1 MSLLSDKYAA
11 AAKAKPQDVK
21 YDTFTEHGLGDKYKS
36 KKEPNHSA
44 ASEVKKLNK
53 QLKAIN
59 APFYAVCKDNGKI
72 GYRKVKPSCDA
83 DHPNVTYARKKTVD
97 EALQIEAVI
106 EADEKDEKKA
116 MKKEKPAE
124 KPSEKQDK
132 PHIKTYSPTKENT
145 AIVKALKKISGTKWV
160 GNTTFENIQSCLIS
174 INLSS
179 GKNSGLYDP
188 VATRINGLQGI
199 YMVNQNGNLEPE
211 YRIIKEA
218 DKKYR
223 IESLTTAGYN
233 EFEQFYGKFIDEK
246 SAEKEPKKSSDD
258 DDRDAKSAKI
268 LEMIEAKF
276 NKILESKG

>member
-11 AAKAKPQDVK
+11 EAKAKPQDVK

-53 QLKAIN
+53 RLEKID
-59 APFYAVCKDNGKI
+59 APFYAVCKDDGTM

-83 DHPNVTYARKKTVD
+83 DHPNVTYARKKSVD
-97 EALQIEAVI
+97 EALKE
-106 EADEKDEKKA
+106 EEKE
-116 MKKEKPAE
+116 EKPAE

-132 PHIKTYSPTKENT
+132 QDKQDKPVGATFLQ
-145 AIVKALKKISGTKWV
+145 ALK
-160 GNTTFENIQSCLIS
+160 
-174 INLSS
+174 
-179 GKNSGLYDP
+179 
-188 VATRINGLQGI
+188 
-199 YMVNQNGNLEPE
+199 
-211 YRIIKEA
+211 IKYPAEV
-218 DKKYR
+218 
-223 IESLTTAGYN
+223 N
-233 EFEQFYGKFIDEK
+233 EFGLTKAIRYQDGSDIHVMSKEYIDLDFNGKILRFANKYFAPDYITSVTQLNPDGKTMRKREK
-246 SAEKEPKKSSDD
+246 PSEKEPEKPKK

>member
-11 AAKAKPQDVK
+11 EAKSKPQDVK

-44 ASEVKKLNK
+44 ANEVKRLNK
-53 QLKAIN
+53 RLEAIN
-59 APFYAVCKDNGKI
+59 APFYAVCKDDGKI

-97 EALQIEAVI
+97 EALKIEAVI
-106 EADEKDEKKA
+106 EADEKDEKKG
-116 MKKEKPAE
+116 MEKEKPAE

-132 PHIKTYSPTKENT
+132 PVGATFLQ
-145 AIVKALKKISGTKWV
+145 ALKIKYPAEVNEFGLTK
-160 GNTTFENIQSCLIS
+160 
-174 INLSS
+174 
-179 GKNSGLYDP
+179 
-188 VATRINGLQGI
+188 ATRYQDNYGSDIHV
-199 YMVNQNGNLEPE
+199 MS
-211 YRIIKEA
+211 
-218 DKKYR
+218 KKY
-223 IESLTTAGYN
+223 IDL
-233 EFEQFYGKFIDEK
+233 EFNGKILRFANKYFAPDYITSVTQLNPDGKTMRKRDEP
-246 SAEKEPKKSSDD
+246 SEKEHEKPKQ